1 MLKAPLEE
9 LKNKGNKII
18 NQIKNNNA
26 NNDFNIE
33 LKNPIYELKYHTDS
47 IFCLTVMNDG
57 RLDYGSSDKSII
69 I

>member
-1 MLKAPLEE
+1 MLKDPLKE
-9 LKNKGNKII
+9 LKNKGNKMI
-18 NQIKNNNA
+18 NQMKNNNL

-57 RLDYGSSDKSII
+57 RLDSGSSDKSII